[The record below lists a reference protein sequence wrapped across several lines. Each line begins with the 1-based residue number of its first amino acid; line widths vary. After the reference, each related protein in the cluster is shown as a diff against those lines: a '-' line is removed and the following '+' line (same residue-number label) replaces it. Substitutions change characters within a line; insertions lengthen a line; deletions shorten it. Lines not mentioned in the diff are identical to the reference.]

1 MWYTL
6 MIVLLLLVSFL
17 LILIILVQNPKGGG
31 LSASFGG
38 MNQFGGVAQTNKML
52 ERITWTLAI
61 ALVVFSLTA
70 TMTLS
75 KKQVQKSEVI
85 EMVKDIDFNKQP
97 VMPNVNGNHQK

>member
-1 MWYTL
+1 

-31 LSASFGG
+31 LAAGFGG

-52 ERITWTLAI
+52 EKITWTLAI

-70 TMTLS
+70 TIALN
-75 KKQVQKSEVI
+75 KKQVQKSDVI

-97 VMPNVNGNHQK
+97 VMPNINETPQQ